1 MEGLDLIELFARAN
15 ELDGLSCDGLDR
27 KRSAAS
33 RVAVELREHHAVNVE
48 IVVECL
54 RGIDRVLA
62 GHRVDNEENFV
73 GFHRSLDRLELVHER
88 LVDVQAARSVQ
99 KYHVVSVPDGVCDR
113 GLRDIDRVRL
123 PHLKDG
129 DIELTAHDLQLL
141 DGRRTVNVAG
151 DEQRIFVLLFEK
163 ARKFRAVCRFA
174 RALKTDQ
181 HYDCGR
187 LGGHV
192 DFLVVASHERRELF
206 VHDLHD
212 HLRRSQALE
221 HIRADRALGGFLD
234 KVLDDLVADV
244 GL

>member
-1 MEGLDLIELFARAN
+1 M
-15 ELDGLSCDGLDR
+15 
-27 KRSAAS
+27 
-33 RVAVELREHHAVNVE
+33 
-48 IVVECL
+48 
-54 RGIDRVLA
+54 
-62 GHRVDNEENFV
+62 
-73 GFHRSLDRLELVHER
+73 
-88 LVDVQAARSVQ
+88 
-99 KYHVVSVPDGVCDR
+99 PDGVRDR
-113 GLRDIDRVRL
+113 SLRDIDGICL

-129 DIELTAHDLQLL
+129 DIELRAHDLQLL

-163 ARKFRAVCRFA
+163 ARELCAVGRFA

-181 HYDCGR
+181 HHDRGR

-192 DFLVVASHERRELF
+192 DFLVVASHERGELF

>member
-1 MEGLDLIELFARAN
+1 M
-15 ELDGLSCDGLDR
+15 
-27 KRSAAS
+27 
-33 RVAVELREHHAVNVE
+33 
-48 IVVECL
+48 
-54 RGIDRVLA
+54 
-62 GHRVDNEENFV
+62 
-73 GFHRSLDRLELVHER
+73 
-88 LVDVQAARSVQ
+88 QAACSVQ
-99 KYHVVSVPDGVCDR
+99 KHHIVSVPDGVRDR
-113 GLRDIDRVRL
+113 GLRDINGVRL
-123 PHLKDG
+123 SHLKDG
-129 DIELTAHDLQLL
+129 NIELRAHDLQLL

-163 ARKFRAVCRFA
+163 ARELCAVGRFA

-181 HYDCGR
+181 HHDRGR

-192 DFLVVASHERRELF
+192 DLLVVASHERRELF

-212 HLRRSQALE
+212 HLCRRQALE